1 MQYHALALA
10 ADGAAVDLVGYAGRP
25 PDRAVAESASISTH
39 LLPPPLRQRA
49 PAALFLPAAAADV
62 ALQSASLFRLLAGLP
77 RPDFILVQNPPSLP
91 TLPVARLAAAFRRS
105 RLVVDWHNFGA
116 DMLALRLGAG
126 HPAVRAAEAVERAVG
141 RRAHAHLCVSA
152 AMRAELARRFG
163 VDGARVLHD
172 RPAKRAPRPE
182 RGPLFARLG
191 LPDATAVAVTSSSW
205 TDDEDF
211 GLLLDAAR
219 QLDARGDL
227 PELLLV
233 MTGDGPRRTA
243 WEARFAAAGLK
254 RVHPRTLWV
263 AAEDY
268 PLLLGAADVGISLHR
283 SASGVD
289 LPMKIADMFGAGLPV
304 LALDYGPV
312 LREMVAPG
320 INGRLFGDA
329 ATLAGALA
337 ALLGDPVALATLRR
351 GVAETAAT
359 SWQDGWR
366 AEARAV
372 FEIR

>member
-10 ADGAAVDLVGYAGRP
+10 DDGAAVDLVGYAGRP
-25 PDRAVAESASISTH
+25 PDRAVTDNPCIYTH

-49 PAALFLPAAAADV
+49 PAALFLPAAAADL
-62 ALQSASLFRLLAGLP
+62 ALQSAGLLAVLARLP
-77 RPDFILVQNPPSLP
+77 RPDVILVQNPPSLP
-91 TLPVARLAAAFRRS
+91 TLPVARLAAAFHRC
-105 RLVVDWHNFGA
+105 RLVIDWHNFGA
-116 DMLALRLGAG
+116 DMLALRFGAG
-126 HPAVRAAEAVERAVG
+126 HPAVRAAEAVERTVG
-141 RRAHAHLCVSA
+141 RQAHAHLCVSS
-152 AMRAELARRFG
+152 AMRAELERRFG
-163 VDGARVLHD
+163 VHDAHVLHD
-172 RPAKRAPRPE
+172 RPAKRAPRTE

-191 LPDATAVAVTSSSW
+191 LPDAGAVAITSSSW

-211 GLLLDAAR
+211 GVLLDAASR
-219 QLDARGDL
+219 LDARTEL

-233 MTGDGPRRTA
+233 MTGDGPRRAA
-243 WEARFAAAGLK
+243 WEARFAAARLK
-254 RVHPRTLWV
+254 RVYTRTLWV

-289 LPMKIADMFGAGLPV
+289 LPMKVADMFGAGLPV

-312 LREMVAPG
+312 IREMVTPG
-320 INGRLFGDA
+320 TNGRFFSDG
-329 ATLAGALA
+329 ATLAAELGALLADPAALA
-337 ALLGDPVALATLRR
+337 ALRR

-372 FEIR
+372 FGPR